1 MSGLQSPHASL
12 SRLGTDEP
20 VYLLLSI
27 DVEEE
32 GLFNGRFPRQ
42 NTVRNTTFLH
52 RLLPLLARF
61 DLPVTLLCDYP
72 VFKDAASCRSLDALR
87 QKARVEIGAH
97 LHHWNTPPFPEGHGQ
112 GEEYAGPDTLPPE
125 LFQQRMDSLFS
136 AGREY
141 AGEPLTSFRM
151 GRWHLHRRHWLHL
164 AASGVLVDASVRPLY
179 CTPPCPDFFTAPTEP
194 YAVTVNGHTIIESPC
209 TGLPLYPALPR
220 HLRRLEGALPGVF
233 LPRAVRA
240 LQHVAPLCGSAW
252 GLMPVYLSLGVLKW
266 VAGRYLARG
275 GRFLSL
281 TWHSSEL
288 MPGGT
293 PHLPDEA
300 SVKALLAK
308 IEFFC
313 AWLHERWAV
322 QGLVLDDL
330 RNNLHVRPLNTPDE
344 GGDWRP

>member
-1 MSGLQSPHASL
+1 MSG
-12 SRLGTDEP
+12 P
-20 VYLLLSI
+20 VYLLLTI

-42 NTVRNTTFLH
+42 STVRNTAFLH
-52 RLLPLLARF
+52 RLEPLLSRF

-72 VFKDAASCRSLDALR
+72 VFKDAQSRRALDALR
-87 QKARVEIGAH
+87 KKARVEIGAH
-97 LHHWNTPPFPEGHGQ
+97 LHHWNTPPFPDFPEGCGPEAHCG
-112 GEEYAGPDTLPPE
+112 GEDYVGPDTLAPD
-125 LFQQRMDSLFS
+125 LFQRRMDSLFA

-151 GRWHLHRRHWLHL
+151 GRWHLHRRHWPHL
-164 AASGVLVDASVRPLY
+164 AESGVLVDASVRPLY
-179 CTPPCPDFFTAPTEP
+179 CAPPCPDFFTAPAQP
-194 YAVTVNGHTIIESPC
+194 YSVTVNGHTIIESPC
-209 TGLPLYPALPR
+209 TGLPLYPGLPR
-220 HLRRLEGALPGVF
+220 HLRLLERAAPGVL
-233 LPRAVRA
+233 LPRAVRS
-240 LQHVAPLCGSAW
+240 LQHVAPLCGLAW

-266 VAGRYLARG
+266 VAGRVLARG

-300 SVKALLAK
+300 AVNALLAR
-308 IEFFC
+308 IEAFC
-313 AWLHERWAV
+313 AWLHRHWNV
-322 QGLVLDDL
+322 RGLVLDDL
-330 RNNLHVRPLNTPDE
+330 RRNPHVAPLDAPDQ